1 MNIRKYSPWNWFQH
15 EENEE
20 QSLPV
25 RSAKGGGSPNL
36 PIYQLHQEIDR
47 LFDDALRG
55 FPSMFRSGIDW
66 PEITPIALT
75 PEVDIKES
83 DDSYTISA
91 EVPGVAKDDVDIQID
106 GNTLIIKGEKKQEKK
121 EEKENYHCVE
131 RHYGSFERML
141 TLPDDANAESI
152 DAKFKNG
159 VLTISIKRQA
169 KSEAKETRKIEVK
182 AA

>member
-15 EENEE
+15 EDKEE

-25 RSAKGGGSPNL
+25 RSVKGGFVPSL
-36 PIYQLHQEIDR
+36 PINQLHREIDR
-47 LFDDALRG
+47 LFEDA
-55 FPSMFRSGIDW
+55 FRSFPGTFQSSIDW
-66 PEITPIALT
+66 PGTTSIALM
-75 PEVDIKES
+75 PDIDIKES

-91 EVPGVAKDDVDIQID
+91 ELPGVAKEDVDIQADDNI
-106 GNTLIIKGEKKQEKK
+106 LIIKGEKKQEKK

-141 TLPDDANAESI
+141 TLPEDANAESI

-159 VLTISIKRQA
+159 VLTINIKRQA
-169 KSEAKETRKIEVK
+169 KSETKNVKKIEVK